1 MSRSMPPL
9 AAKPSNM
16 NARRAGTAVLPLAS
30 SPVTPGQADTKLP
43 WQAGA
48 SPATTNL
55 KGARE
60 TILLIEQLIR
70 AASHGQDPVVV
81 GKPA

>member
-1 MSRSMPPL
+1 M
-9 AAKPSNM
+9 
-16 NARRAGTAVLPLAS
+16 
-30 SPVTPGQADTKLP
+30 TPGQADTKLP